1 MGKILSIIGRGLCS
15 ILYGCTACYF
25 NIVGYANIIR
35 TLELI
40 SLITYLGGY
49 IIKLLLRKP
58 TNHLAC
64 YGVYLM
70 TFIALRQ
77 EKLYI
82 SQSPDPPYYTV
93 RACGNPI
100 YCLT

>member
-1 MGKILSIIGRGLCS
+1 MRFHNK
-15 ILYGCTACYF
+15 F
-25 NIVGYANIIR
+25 NSEYTIHGNAITHSSSCKDLGVNF
-35 TLELI
+35 
-40 SLITYLGGY
+40 SLIIYLGGY

-93 RACGNPI
+93 RVCGT
-100 YCLT
+100 LSTV